1 MKNKVS
7 VTCRIDIK
15 TKKKASKTFEAMDL
29 STSKAIEYFLREIA
43 LTGQIPFDIR
53 QPNLKTISAINELE
67 GRAAKL
73 FHPNR

>member
-1 MKNKVS
+1 MNKVS

-43 LTGQIPFDIR
+43 LAGQIPFDIR
-53 QPNLKTISAINELE
+53 RPNLKTISAINELE

>member
-1 MKNKVS
+1 MNKVS
-7 VTCRIDIK
+7 VSCRIDID
-15 TKKKASKTFEAMDL
+15 TKKKALKKFKAMDL

-53 QPNLKTISAINELE
+53 QPNLKTIRAINELE
-67 GRAAKL
+67 GRATKL

>member
-1 MKNKVS
+1 MNKVS

-15 TKKKASKTFEAMDL
+15 TKKKASKKFEAMDL

-53 QPNLKTISAINELE
+53 RPNLKTISAINELE